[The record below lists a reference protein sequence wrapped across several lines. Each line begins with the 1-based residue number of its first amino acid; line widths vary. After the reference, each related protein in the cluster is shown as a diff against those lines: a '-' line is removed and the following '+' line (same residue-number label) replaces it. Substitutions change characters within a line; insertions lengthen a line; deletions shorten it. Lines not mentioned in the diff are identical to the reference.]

1 MIREALLY
9 EKIGGERIQCHL
21 CGHQCVVKQGKRG
34 LCGVR
39 ENREGILHTL
49 VYGKIIA
56 ENVDPIEKKPL
67 FHVLPGS
74 RSFSIATMGCNF
86 RCDFCQNYNISQM
99 PRESGDIAGH
109 EMTPAVIVER
119 ATSSGSRTI
128 AYTYTE
134 PTVYFEFAF
143 DTARLAHERGL
154 KNVFVTNGYMTGET
168 IEMIAPYLDAANVDL
183 KSYREEFYRD
193 YCGAHLMPVL
203 DSLKKMKEL
212 GVWIE
217 VTTLVIPALN
227 DGIEELK
234 EIAGF
239 VYSLGAETPWHISRF
254 HPQYKMITTP
264 PTEAGVIL
272 SALQIGRE
280 AGLKYVY
287 VGNIPG
293 SEGENTY
300 CHKCGKLL
308 IERYGFSIKSMALE
322 GNACINCGKILEGIF

>member
-1 MIREALLY
+1 
-9 EKIGGERIQCHL
+9 
-21 CGHQCVVKQGKRG
+21 
-34 LCGVR
+34 
-39 ENREGILHTL
+39 
-49 VYGKIIA
+49 
-56 ENVDPIEKKPL
+56 
-67 FHVLPGS
+67 
-74 RSFSIATMGCNF
+74 
-86 RCDFCQNYNISQM
+86 
-99 PRESGDIAGH
+99 
-109 EMTPAVIVER
+109 MTPADILER
-119 ATSSGSRTI
+119 ATNSGSRTI

-154 KNVFVTNGYMTGET
+154 KNVFVTNGYMTGEA

-193 YCGAHLMPVL
+193 YCGAHLSPVL

-217 VTTLVIPALN
+217 VTTLVIPTLN
-227 DGIEELK
+227 DGIEEL
-234 EIAGF
+234 EGIAGF
-239 VYSLGAETPWHISRF
+239 VYSLGSETPWHVSRF

-264 PTEAGVIL
+264 PTAAGIL
-272 SALQIGRE
+272 RLALQIGRD

-308 IERYGFSIKSMALE
+308 IERYGFSIKSMALK
-322 GNACINCGKILEGIF
+322 GNACPDCDAVLEGIY